1 MVSRH
6 LYLAPL
12 MMGSLLL
19 SLVMGDPT
27 GYDGHSPHMA
37 FTAIC
42 LLTLGSSY
50 MFFSTEM
57 RLIGNSKT
65 YLSYSKIWLETV
77 NNSNLRASL
86 LVMTGLAS
94 FIYSASLYTDITDS
108 HGKGLQIACSLGMLL
123 GITALIDGVFLI
135 QDNKLLSKTSMLFF
149 VFTPLAGNLTI
160 SLLGQYEDFIK
171 QIALS
176 AAYSSL
182 YVVFV
187 FILNALFISSIAD
200 ELIDVTGKGPK
211 LRPNVFI

>member
-19 SLVMGDPT
+19 SLVMGDST
-27 GYDGHSPHMA
+27 GYAGHAPHMA

-57 RLIGNSKT
+57 KLIGNSKT
-65 YLSYSKIWLETV
+65 YLSYSKTWLDTV

-86 LVMTGLAS
+86 LIMTGLAS
-94 FIYSASLYTDITDS
+94 FIYSASMYIDITDL
-108 HGKGLQIACSLGMLL
+108 HGKGLQIACALGMLL
-123 GITALIDGVFLI
+123 GIIALIDGVFLI
-135 QDNKLLSKTSMLFF
+135 QDNKLLSKTNMLSF
-149 VFTPLAGNLTI
+149 VFIPLAGNLTI
-160 SLLGQYEDFIK
+160 TLLGQHDDFIK

-176 AAYSSL
+176 AAYSTF

-187 FILNALFISSIAD
+187 FILNALFIGSIAD
-200 ELIDVTGKGPK
+200 ELIDVTGEGPK
-211 LRPNVFI
+211 LHPNMFI